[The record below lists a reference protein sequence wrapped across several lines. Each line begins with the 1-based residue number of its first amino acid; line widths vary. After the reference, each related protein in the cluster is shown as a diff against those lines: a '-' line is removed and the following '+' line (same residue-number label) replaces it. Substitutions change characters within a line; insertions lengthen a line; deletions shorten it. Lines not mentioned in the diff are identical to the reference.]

1 MPGKLL
7 SCVSLP
13 PATRFTVPIYEFAK
27 TNSNEEVATLDME
40 QYYTCCG
47 KTICKGCIY
56 SFCES
61 GNNGKC
67 PFCNADRSSKTR
79 EENNEDLMKRVEA
92 NDPGAIYF
100 LADSYRHGFNGLQ
113 QDQTKAKELY
123 TRAAGLGYI
132 MAHNQLGGIYDEG
145 GDLKKAKFHFEA
157 AAMAGYDVARY
168 NIGCMEA
175 KSGNMERAIK
185 HWMIAASAGHYT
197 SMHQLRDLF
206 EEGVL
211 SRDEIDS
218 SLSAF
223 NNSCAE
229 FRSEAR
235 DACIQIMAEASA
247 QPQL

>member
-1 MPGKLL
+1 MRRWQHWIWSNIIHVAGRP
-7 SCVSLP
+7 
-13 PATRFTVPIYEFAK
+13 FAK
-27 TNSNEEVATLDME
+27 GAFIPSVN
-40 QYYTCCG
+40 
-47 KTICKGCIY
+47 
-56 SFCES
+56 
-61 GNNGKC
+61 

-100 LADSYRHGFNGLQ
+100 LANSYQHGFNGLQ

-145 GDLKKAKFHFEA
+145 GNLKKAKFHLEA

-168 NIGCMEA
+168 NIGCMESY
-175 KSGNMERAIK
+175 SGNMERAIK
-185 HWMIAASAGHYT
+185 HFTIAASGGEFCA
-197 SMHQLRDLF
+197 MDQLSILF
-206 EEGVL
+206 EKGAVSIE
-211 SRDEIDS
+211 SIDS
-218 SLSAF
+218 TLAAY
-223 NNSCAE
+223 NKSCAKM
-229 FRSEAR
+229 RSEAR